1 MVIPNILN
9 SDNSLNEN
17 TVKIPNAQVI
27 TPNIFVACIREREN
41 LSTTN
46 VIAGSIKDIDDVI
59 AAKNSKIKKEEE
71 ISDPKSIDPNAIGK
85 V

>member
-1 MVIPNILN
+1 M
-9 SDNSLNEN
+9 
-17 TVKIPNAQVI
+17 KIQLKYQMPKSSHPIYLSPVY
-27 TPNIFVACIREREN
+27 EREN

-46 VIAGSIKDIDDVI
+46 VIAGSIKDIEDVI

-71 ISDPKSIDPNAIGK
+71 ISDPKSIDPNAMGK

>member
-1 MVIPNILN
+1 MKIQLKYQMPK
-9 SDNSLNEN
+9 SSSLIYLSP
-17 TVKIPNAQVI
+17 VY
-27 TPNIFVACIREREN
+27 EREN

-46 VIAGSIKDIDDVI
+46 VIAGSIKDIEDVI

>member
-17 TVKIPNAQVI
+17 TVKIPKAQVAKPKI
-27 TPNIFVACIREREN
+27 LVACIREREN

-71 ISDPKSIDPNAIGK
+71 IIIPKSIDPNAIGK